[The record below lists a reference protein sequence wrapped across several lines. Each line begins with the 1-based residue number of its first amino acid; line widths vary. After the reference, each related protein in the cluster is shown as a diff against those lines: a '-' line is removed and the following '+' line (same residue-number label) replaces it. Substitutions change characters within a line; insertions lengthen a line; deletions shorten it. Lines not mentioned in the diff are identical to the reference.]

1 MDTKPGAKP
10 HCGTSADVRVDGEA
24 LDHPG
29 RVDVFGEV
37 EVVGAGVARR
47 GGDDRCGMERRG
59 AHHHVLTIDLGGECD
74 RVGDVDIERLH
85 AACAQRCQRG
95 LVAIDDGDVELGRS
109 RQQLHDR
116 LTDLACSDQRQLRCR
131 RGIHPATVT
140 PAQVQ
145 GPLAW
150 HGRLGVPW
158 NATTTARHS
167 RADIAL
173 ATWGL
178 FVGLA
183 LLLLAAGLFG
193 TLLGVRSELVG
204 LPTVVSSLISAA
216 YYGGFLVGSRVAL
229 SALGRVGHIR
239 VYAALASLLSAAM
252 LAVGLTESAPAWAW
266 LRFVTGLCLAGQ
278 YVVAESWLNDLATNE
293 NRGRLLAIYAVVT
306 SGAFGIGQV
315 LLFTIDDALAVTGFA
330 IASIIT
336 SLAVAPVA
344 LSEDAVAPVVAKREH
359 ISLRDLA
366 KLVPTGVVSCLL
378 VGMAHGALTGMA
390 AIYATR
396 VGLSPGQVGLFVAAP
411 NIGGMLLHWP
421 VSAASDDIDR
431 RAVGARRIARRD
443 RCGRCCCCSAH
454 RPVPMALLLMAVLG
468 GCSYPLYSIAA
479 AYTNDWIDPEHVNA
493 AASQL
498 VTLYGVGAMVGPF
511 VAAGMMI
518 AIGPEGF
525 FWSAIVLHGMLAA
538 FFVYRL
544 RAWRAPLA
552 KRPWSEVSLPARAF
566 FVPATVVAM
575 GRRYRDKRGQ

>member
-1 MDTKPGAKP
+1 
-10 HCGTSADVRVDGEA
+10 
-24 LDHPG
+24 
-29 RVDVFGEV
+29 
-37 EVVGAGVARR
+37 
-47 GGDDRCGMERRG
+47 MERS
-59 AHHHVLTIDLGGECD
+59 
-74 RVGDVDIERLH
+74 
-85 AACAQRCQRG
+85 
-95 LVAIDDGDVELGRS
+95 DDGPSLNR
-109 RQQLHDR
+109 
-116 LTDLACSDQRQLRCR
+116 
-131 RGIHPATVT
+131 
-140 PAQVQ
+140 
-145 GPLAW
+145 
-150 HGRLGVPW
+150 
-158 NATTTARHS
+158 
-167 RADIAL
+167 DIAL

-183 LLLLAAGLFG
+183 LLLLAAGMFG
-193 TLLGVRSELVG
+193 TLLGVRSELIK
-204 LPTVVSSLISAA
+204 LPTAVSSLISAS
-216 YYGGFLVGSRVAL
+216 YYIGFLVGSRVAF

-278 YVVAESWLNDLATNE
+278 YVVAESWLNNLATNE

-306 SGAFGIGQV
+306 SGAFGMGQV
-315 LLFTIDDALAVTGFA
+315 LLFAIDARVITGFA
-330 IASIIT
+330 IASIVT

-344 LSEDAVAPVVAKREH
+344 LSEDAAAPVIAIRES

-366 KLVPTGVVSCLL
+366 KLVPTGVFSCLL

-396 VGLSPGQVGLFVAAP
+396 VGLSTGRIGLFVAAP

-431 RAVGARRIARRD
+431 RAVGFVASVGAIGAAVLLLL
-443 RCGRCCCCSAH
+443 GPSTSS
-454 RPVPMALLLMAVLG
+454 MALLLIAILG

-479 AYTNDWIDPEHVNA
+479 AYTNDWIEPEHVNA

-498 VTLYGVGAMVGPF
+498 VTLYGLGAVVGPF

-518 AIGPEGF
+518 VVGPKGF
-525 FWSAIVLHGMLAA
+525 FWAAIGLHSLLAT
-538 FFVYRL
+538 FFLYRL

-575 GRRYRDKRGQ
+575 GRRYRSKRGR

>member
-1 MDTKPGAKP
+1 
-10 HCGTSADVRVDGEA
+10 
-24 LDHPG
+24 
-29 RVDVFGEV
+29 
-37 EVVGAGVARR
+37 
-47 GGDDRCGMERRG
+47 MERS
-59 AHHHVLTIDLGGECD
+59 
-74 RVGDVDIERLH
+74 
-85 AACAQRCQRG
+85 
-95 LVAIDDGDVELGRS
+95 DDGPSLNR
-109 RQQLHDR
+109 
-116 LTDLACSDQRQLRCR
+116 
-131 RGIHPATVT
+131 
-140 PAQVQ
+140 
-145 GPLAW
+145 
-150 HGRLGVPW
+150 
-158 NATTTARHS
+158 
-167 RADIAL
+167 DIAL

-183 LLLLAAGLFG
+183 LLLLAAGMFG
-193 TLLGVRSELVG
+193 TLLGVRSELIK
-204 LPTVVSSLISAA
+204 LPTAVSSLISAS
-216 YYGGFLVGSRVAL
+216 YYIGFLVGSRVAL

-278 YVVAESWLNDLATNE
+278 YVVAESWLNNLATNE

-306 SGAFGIGQV
+306 SGAFGMGQV
-315 LLFTIDDALAVTGFA
+315 LLFAIDARVITGFA

-344 LSEDAVAPVVAKREH
+344 LSEDAVAPLVAIREH

-366 KLVPTGVVSCLL
+366 KLVPTGVFSCLL

-396 VGLSPGQVGLFVAAP
+396 VGLSTGRIGLFVAAP

-431 RAVGARRIARRD
+431 RAVGFVASVGAIGAAVLLLL
-443 RCGRCCCCSAH
+443 GPSTSA
-454 RPVPMALLLMAVLG
+454 MALLLIAILG

-479 AYTNDWIDPEHVNA
+479 AYTNDWIEPQHVNA

-498 VTLYGVGAMVGPF
+498 VTLYGLGAVVGPF

-518 AIGPEGF
+518 VVGPKGF
-525 FWSAIVLHGMLAA
+525 FWAAIGLHALLAT
-538 FFVYRL
+538 FFLYRL

-552 KRPWSEVSLPARAF
+552 KRPWGEVSLPARAF

-575 GRRYRDKRGQ
+575 GRRYRSKRGR

>member
-1 MDTKPGAKP
+1 
-10 HCGTSADVRVDGEA
+10 
-24 LDHPG
+24 
-29 RVDVFGEV
+29 
-37 EVVGAGVARR
+37 
-47 GGDDRCGMERRG
+47 MER
-59 AHHHVLTIDLGGECD
+59 T
-74 RVGDVDIERLH
+74 
-85 AACAQRCQRG
+85 
-95 LVAIDDGDVELGRS
+95 DDGPSLNR
-109 RQQLHDR
+109 
-116 LTDLACSDQRQLRCR
+116 
-131 RGIHPATVT
+131 
-140 PAQVQ
+140 
-145 GPLAW
+145 
-150 HGRLGVPW
+150 
-158 NATTTARHS
+158 
-167 RADIAL
+167 DIAL

-183 LLLLAAGLFG
+183 LLLLAAGMFG
-193 TLLGVRSELVG
+193 TLLGVRSELIK
-204 LPTVVSSLISAA
+204 LPTVVSSLISAS
-216 YYGGFLVGSRVAL
+216 YYIGFLVGSRVAL

-278 YVVAESWLNDLATNE
+278 YVVAESWLNNLATNE

-306 SGAFGIGQV
+306 SGAFGMGQV
-315 LLFTIDDALAVTGFA
+315 LLFAIDARVITGFA

-344 LSEDAVAPVVAKREH
+344 LSEDAVAPMVAIREH

-366 KLVPTGVVSCLL
+366 KLVPTGVFSCLL

-396 VGLSPGQVGLFVAAP
+396 VGLSTGRIGLFVAAP

-431 RAVGARRIARRD
+431 RAVGFAASVGAIGAAVLLLL
-443 RCGRCCCCSAH
+443 GPSTS
-454 RPVPMALLLMAVLG
+454 PIALLLIAILG

-479 AYTNDWIDPEHVNA
+479 AYTNDWIEPEHVNA

-498 VTLYGVGAMVGPF
+498 VTLYGLGAVVGPF

-518 AIGPEGF
+518 VVGPKGF
-525 FWSAIVLHGMLAA
+525 FWAAIILHSLLAT
-538 FFVYRL
+538 FFLYRL
-544 RAWRAPLA
+544 RAWRAPLV

-575 GRRYRDKRGQ
+575 GRRYRSKRGR